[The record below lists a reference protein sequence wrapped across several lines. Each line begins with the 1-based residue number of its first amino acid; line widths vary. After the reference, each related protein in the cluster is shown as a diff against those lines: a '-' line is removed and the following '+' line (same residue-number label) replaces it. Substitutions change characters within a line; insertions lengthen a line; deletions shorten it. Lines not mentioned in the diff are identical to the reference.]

1 MKMKTWLITGASRGL
16 GLVIARAALEN
27 GDNVIATARR
37 PEKLSGLNDIANGK
51 LLVVKLELNDTE
63 SVDKAVKAGIEAF
76 GSLNILVNNAGYGQ
90 LGFFEE
96 IDAEAVETQIAV
108 NFLGTLNVT
117 RAVLP
122 VMRQAGKGHIINIAS
137 IAGVE
142 GFGGSSVYCASKH
155 AMAGWSEGL
164 AHEVADFGIA
174 VTCLYPGRFRT
185 DFLDRS
191 SVRYGSKSIDS
202 YATESLKRIEELD
215 AGNHVQPGDPEKLAS
230 VLVQLTN
237 MPAPPIILP
246 LGSDALKVFEKK
258 KEQFDSV
265 IKKYGDLVSSTDY

>member
-1 MKMKTWLITGASRGL
+1 MKTWLITGASRGL
-16 GLVIARAALEN
+16 GLVIARAALKN

-37 PEKLSGLNDIANGK
+37 PENLSELNDIADGR
-51 LLVVKLELNDTE
+51 LLSVKLELNDPE
-63 SVDKAVKAGIEAF
+63 SINEAARSGLEAF
-76 GSLNILVNNAGYGQ
+76 GGLNVLVNNAGYGQ

-96 IDAEAVETQIAV
+96 VDADAVEAQMAV

-122 VMRQAGKGHIINIAS
+122 VMRNAGSGHIINIAS
-137 IAGVE
+137 IAGIE
-142 GFGGSSVYCASKH
+142 GFVGSSVYCASKH

-164 AHEVADFGIA
+164 AQEVADFGIA

-191 SVRYGSKSIDS
+191 SVRYGSVSIDA
-202 YATESLKRIEELD
+202 YATESQKRIEELD

-230 VLVQLTN
+230 VLIEITN
-237 MPAPPIILP
+237 MPEPPVILP

-258 KEQFDSV
+258 REQIDSV
-265 IKKYGDLVSSTDY
+265 IKKYGDLTSSTDF